1 MASHNSRRKAAVN
14 SGLPLGFDFIPTLFL
29 PLACAEKER
38 THSSR
43 IVFMQLRSRRGEGV
57 WLDRDSGQE
66 VD

>member
-1 MASHNSRRKAAVN
+1 MN
-14 SGLPLGFDFIPTLFL
+14 SGLPLGFDFIPTFFL